1 MSRVPPPKTPPQVS
15 PQVSKLTCIY
25 RTPATPTQQ
34 TVKVLWVSR
43 HKPLESQIKALEEK
57 LGSIEVWQLTG
68 IVPSAEFVVEK
79 AIELG
84 AKYIIPV
91 LPLSFIARLVELSR
105 KHGFTVLFARMRE
118 IHRGSREE
126 AEKLVK
132 EVPEKRTAVEYS
144 GGIWR
149 VWEFE
154 KFEKVVKIEVVTEPW

>member
-1 MSRVPPPKTPPQVS
+1 MSRASQTQVS
-15 PQVSKLTCIY
+15 PQVSYKLTCIY
-25 RTPATPTQQ
+25 RTPAQQQTQQ
-34 TVKVLWVSR
+34 KVLWVSR
-43 HKPLESQIKALEEK
+43 HRPLQSQIKTLEKK
-57 LGSIEVWQLTG
+57 LGAIEVWQLTG
-68 IVPSAEFVVEK
+68 VVPSAEFVVER

-91 LPLSFIARLVELSR
+91 LPLSFIARLVELAR

-132 EVPEKRTAVEYS
+132 EKPEWRTAVEYS
-144 GGIWR
+144 GGVWR

-154 KFEKVVKIEVVTEPW
+154 KFEKVVKVEIVTEPW

>member
-1 MSRVPPPKTPPQVS
+1 MPAQV
-15 PQVSKLTCIY
+15 
-25 RTPATPTQQ
+25 R
-34 TVKVLWVSR
+34 
-43 HKPLESQIKALEEK
+43 ALEEK
-57 LGSIEVWQLTG
+57 LSAIEIWQLAG
-68 IVPSAEFVVEK
+68 VIPSAEFVIER

-144 GGIWR
+144 GGMWR

>member
-1 MSRVPPPKTPPQVS
+1 MSSRSQTPPPQTPQTQVS
-15 PQVSKLTCIY
+15 YKLTCIY
-25 RTPATPTQQ
+25 KTHAQQ
-34 TVKVLWVSR
+34 QVKVLWVSR
-43 HKPLESQIKALEEK
+43 HRPLLAQVKMLEEK
-57 LGSIEVWQLTG
+57 LGGIEIWQLTG
-68 IVPSAEFVVEK
+68 IIPSAEFVAEK

-84 AKYIIPV
+84 AKIVVPV
-91 LPLSFIARLVELSR
+91 LPLSFIARLVELAR

-144 GGIWR
+144 GGVWR